1 VRHYSYPSDRRAIRA
16 GDGWRIRSAGN
27 GAFVT
32 DNVTHE
38 SPGVGRLVSDLTK
51 QASELVRAE
60 VHLAQVEMTA
70 KAGHAG
76 KGIGAFSAAGLLA
89 FFAIAAGLAAG
100 ILGLATV
107 VAPWLAA
114 LIVMAVLLLAAGL
127 AALGGKKEIE
137 QATPTPERTVES
149 VKQDVTELKEHAH
162 R

>member
-1 VRHYSYPSDRRAIRA
+1 
-16 GDGWRIRSAGN
+16 
-27 GAFVT
+27 VT
-32 DNVTHE
+32 DNVTQE
-38 SPGVGRLVSDLTK
+38 TPGTGQLVSDLTK

-60 VHLAQVEMTA
+60 VRLAQAEMTA
-70 KAGHAG
+70 KASHAG

-89 FFAIAAGLAAG
+89 FFAIGAGVVAA

-114 LIVMAVLLLAAGL
+114 VIVMAVLLIIAGI

-137 QATPTPERTVES
+137 QAKPTPERTVES

>member
-1 VRHYSYPSDRRAIRA
+1 
-16 GDGWRIRSAGN
+16 
-27 GAFVT
+27 VT
-32 DNVTHE
+32 NNVTQE
-38 SPGVGRLVSDLTK
+38 TPGTGRLVSDLTK

-60 VHLAQVEMTA
+60 VRLAQAEMTA

-89 FFAIAAGLAAG
+89 FFAIGAGVAAA

-107 VAPWLAA
+107 LAPWLAA
-114 LIVMAVLLLAAGL
+114 LLVMGVLLLVAAI
-127 AALGGKKEIE
+127 AAMGGKKEIE

>member
-1 VRHYSYPSDRRAIRA
+1 M
-16 GDGWRIRSAGN
+16 GN
-27 GAFVT
+27 APVVT
-32 DNVTHE
+32 NNVTHE
-38 SPGVGRLVSDLTK
+38 TPGTGRLVSDLTK

-60 VHLAQVEMTA
+60 VRLAQAEMTE
-70 KAGHAG
+70 KASHAG

-89 FFAIAAGLAAG
+89 FFAIGAGVAAA

-114 LIVMAVLLLAAGL
+114 ILVMVVLLLVAGIV
-127 AALGGKKEIE
+127 ALGGKKEIE

-149 VKQDVTELKEHAH
+149 VKQDVSELKEHAH